1 MVSTNAHKNLISEE
15 KTNSEDLYA
24 NMGDALYDTPAYGTA
39 TLSKSEMELITF
51 GHGSAWR
58 HEE

>member
-24 NMGDALYDTPAYGTA
+24 NMA